1 MSRVVLIG
9 ADSVLERQA
18 RRLLGDEVVVLAPA
32 SSDVLVSRLIWLDRR
47 PELLILGG
55 DMPPVLALWIA
66 RSVRDLADTIAM
78 VGDDPSVYEQSLA
91 SGVTEFLGSDV
102 DLEELDALLA
112 RSRDHVIRI
121 SGAPTPGRSTT
132 QRQPGAVIAVASPK
146 GGVGKTTVA
155 TNLAIALHELA
166 GGPGGEG
173 RVALVD
179 LDLQFGDVATALGM
193 AYRHSIVDA
202 LSKAAAR
209 DSFVLGTFLAQHA
222 SGISVLAAPASPA
235 AADHLDPARVGHM
248 LRQLIA
254 DFDYIVVDT
263 SPGLS
268 EATLAA
274 IEQASALVAIAG
286 LDIPSTR
293 GLRMSLDMLR
303 ELHLE
308 PPVRHIVINQIAPK
322 AGMSRT
328 DAEQVLA
335 APVDIVVPSRRAV
348 ALGLNRG
355 IPVIESAPRDPASK
369 EIRSLARRLHD
380 ALSRRELFPATDPRN
395 RATDPQFTVPRIT
408 DPREMVS

>member
-9 ADSVLERQA
+9 ADAVLERQA

-32 SSDVLVSRLIWLDRR
+32 SSDVLVSRLIWLERR
-47 PELLILGG
+47 PELVILGG

-78 VGDDPSVYEQSLA
+78 VGDDPGVYEQSLA
-91 SGVTEFLGSDV
+91 SGVTEFLGTEV
-102 DLEELDALLA
+102 DLEELDALFA

-121 SGAPTPGRSTT
+121 SGTPAPSRSTEP
-132 QRQPGAVIAVASPK
+132 RLPGAVIAVTAPK

-155 TNLAIALHELA
+155 TNLAIALSDLVRA
-166 GGPGGEG
+166 RSATA

-179 LDLQFGDVATALGM
+179 LDLQFGDVATALGL
-193 AYRHSIVDA
+193 AHRHSVVDA

-209 DSFVLGTFLAQHA
+209 DSFVLGTFLAQHE

-235 AADHLDPARVGHM
+235 AADHLDAARVGHM
-248 LRQLIA
+248 LRQLVA

-263 SPGLS
+263 SPGLDD
-268 EATLAA
+268 ATLAA
-274 IEQASALVAIAG
+274 IEQASALVAISG
-286 LDIPSTR
+286 LDVPSTR
-293 GLRMSLDMLR
+293 GLRTSLEMLR

-308 PPVRHIVINQIAPK
+308 PPARQIVINQIAPR
-322 AGMSRT
+322 AGMT
-328 DAEQVLA
+328 VADAEHVLSA
-335 APVDIVVPSRRAV
+335 SVDVVIPSRRAV

-355 IPVIESAPRDPASK
+355 IPVLDAAPRDPASK
-369 EIRSLARRLHD
+369 ALRTLARRLHD
-380 ALSRRELFPATDPRN
+380 ILSRRELFPSVDHRS
-395 RATDPQFTVPRIT
+395 DPRIT

>member
-9 ADSVLERQA
+9 ADAVLERQA

-47 PELLILGG
+47 PELVILGG

-78 VGDDPSVYEQSLA
+78 VGDDPAVYEQSLA
-91 SGVTEFLGSDV
+91 SGVTEFLGTEV
-102 DLEELDALLA
+102 DLEELDALFT

-121 SGAPTPGRSTT
+121 SGATGARRDPP
-132 QRQPGAVIAVASPK
+132 RQHLPGAVIAVTAPK

-155 TNLAIALHELA
+155 TNLAVALQDVA
-166 GGPGGEG
+166 GGRGGTG

-179 LDLQFGDVATALGM
+179 LDLQFGDVATALGL
-193 AYRHSIVDA
+193 AHRHSVVDA

-209 DSFVLGTFLAQHA
+209 DSFVLGTFLAHHE

-263 SPGLS
+263 SPGLD

-274 IEQASALVAIAG
+274 IEQASARRRDRRARRPEHAGPAHVARHAARAA
-286 LDIPSTR
+286 PRAARARRSSSTR
-293 GLRMSLDMLR
+293 
-303 ELHLE
+303 
-308 PPVRHIVINQIAPK
+308 
-322 AGMSRT
+322 
-328 DAEQVLA
+328 
-335 APVDIVVPSRRAV
+335 SRR
-348 ALGLNRG
+348 
-355 IPVIESAPRDPASK
+355 
-369 EIRSLARRLHD
+369 RR
-380 ALSRRELFPATDPRN
+380 A
-395 RATDPQFTVPRIT
+395 
-408 DPREMVS
+408 

>member
-18 RRLLGDEVVVLAPA
+18 RRLLGDEVVVLEPA
-32 SSDVLVSRLIWLDRR
+32 SSDVLVSRLIWLERR
-47 PELLILGG
+47 PELVILGG

-66 RSVRDLADTIAM
+66 RSVRDLTDTIAM
-78 VGDDPSVYEQSLA
+78 VGDDPAVYEQSLA
-91 SGVTEFLGSDV
+91 SGVTEFLGREV
-102 DLEELDALLA
+102 DLEELDALFA

-121 SGAPTPGRSTT
+121 SGTPAPVRGAAPRL
-132 QRQPGAVIAVASPK
+132 PGAVIAVTAPK

-155 TNLAIALHELA
+155 TNVAIALYDLLHSR
-166 GGPGGEG
+166 GRPGNADAG

-179 LDLQFGDVATALGM
+179 LDLQFGDVATALGL
-193 AYRHSIVDA
+193 AHRHSVVDA

-209 DSFVLGTFLAQHA
+209 DSFVLGTFLAQHE

-235 AADHLDPARVGHM
+235 AADHLDAARVGHM
-248 LRQLIA
+248 LRQLVA

-263 SPGLS
+263 SPGLD

-286 LDIPSTR
+286 LDVPSTR
-293 GLRMSLDMLR
+293 GLRTSLEMLR

-308 PPVRHIVINQIAPK
+308 PPARQIVINQIAPR
-322 AGMSRT
+322 AGMT
-328 DAEQVLA
+328 IADAEHVLA
-335 APVDIVVPSRRAV
+335 APVDVVIPSRRAV

-355 IPVIESAPRDPASK
+355 MPVLEAAPRDPASK
-369 EIRSLARRLHD
+369 AMRALAHRLHD
-380 ALSRRELFPATDPRN
+380 VLSRRDLFPVTDHRS
-395 RATDPQFTVPRIT
+395 DPRIT